1 MFSSTTLHT
10 VILSSIKILFLAEPV
25 DTCQTDADCSGGH
38 GICISSHCSCLS
50 GFGGALC
57 ELRPDASCTYSPV
70 DPNAASFNPS
80 FSLNFGNSTLNIQ
93 VATNLE
99 QSQYLAPS
107 INDTLGSATAFALAT
122 FVQFGDS
129 PTPCDYPSTESWS
142 HPSASV
148 DCHDNYYLSLP
159 WATAVSQ
166 CGFSAPAGS
175 HTWSKTVTA
184 TRMYQ
189 LPDLGDGVVLY
200 RNESKSQVL
209 SVV

>member
-1 MFSSTTLHT
+1 M
-10 VILSSIKILFLAEPV
+10 
-25 DTCQTDADCSGGH
+25 
-38 GICISSHCSCLS
+38 
-50 GFGGALC
+50 
-57 ELRPDASCTYSPV
+57 
-70 DPNAASFNPS
+70 
-80 FSLNFGNSTLNIQ
+80 NFGNSLLNIQ
-93 VATNLE
+93 VTSKLE
-99 QSQYLAPS
+99 DNHYLAPS
-107 INDTLGSATAFALAT
+107 VNNTLGSTTAFSLAT
-122 FVQFGDS
+122 LVQFGDS
-129 PTPCDYPSTESWS
+129 PTPCDYPAGSWA

-175 HTWSKTVTA
+175 HTWSKIITA